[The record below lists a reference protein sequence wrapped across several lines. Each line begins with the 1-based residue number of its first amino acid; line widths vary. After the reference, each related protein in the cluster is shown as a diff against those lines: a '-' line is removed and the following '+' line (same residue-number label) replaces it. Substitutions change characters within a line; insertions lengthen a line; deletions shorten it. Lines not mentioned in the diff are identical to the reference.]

1 MRKAAFAIKNST
13 TIILPQWFSILNE
26 LKLDE
31 RMMPRDVM
39 TCWNSTYDMLKFAL
53 DYRLAFDEI
62 SDQSLSLRPYELSK
76 VEWRVVEDLCEVLKV
91 RNIFSSYL
99 Y

>member
-1 MRKAAFAIKNST
+1 
-13 TIILPQWFSILNE
+13 
-26 LKLDE
+26 
-31 RMMPRDVM
+31 MMPCDVS

-53 DYRLAFDEI
+53 NYHLAFDEI
-62 SDQSLSLRPYELSK
+62 SDQSVNLGPYELSK

-91 RNIFSSYL
+91 HCLFSSYL

>member
-1 MRKAAFAIKNST
+1 
-13 TIILPQWFSILNE
+13 
-26 LKLDE
+26 
-31 RMMPRDVM
+31 MPCDVT
-39 TCWNSTYDMLKFAL
+39 TCWNSTYDMLKFTL

-62 SDQSLSLRPYELSK
+62 SDQSLSLWPYELSK